1 MPFIPDS
8 KVIVTESGIKTE
20 EDILKLYDAG
30 VDAFLIGETF
40 IREENPGDKLKEFI
54 N

>member
-1 MPFIPDS
+1 MADIPES
-8 KVIVTESGIKTE
+8 KVIVTESGIKTK
-20 EDILKLYDAG
+20 EDIRKLSKAG

-40 IREENPGDKLKEFI
+40 MRADNPGEMLNEFL